1 MERSEHLKFCKVC
14 TNQKFDANKGIVC
27 GLTDDVADFEVNC
40 DNYIADEQILAQ
52 EKEKQIIAENTFE
65 GRAKARAEKWNAKSE
80 KLKSQI
86 DPEKVIKGGASWFYW
101 IAALSL
107 INSITILTETDFGF
121 IVGLGIT
128 QLLDGVMLEII
139 GEYNI
144 WSLIPTIFFSGLF
157 VIFGYN
163 ANKFNKSAFI
173 AGMIIY
179 GLDTLIFFL
188 VDDYLSI
195 GFHVFALVM
204 IFKGYKSLKELKS
217 SESI

>member
-1 MERSEHLKFCKVC
+1 
-14 TNQKFDANKGIVC
+14 
-27 GLTDDVADFEVNC
+27 
-40 DNYIADEQILAQ
+40 
-52 EKEKQIIAENTFE
+52 
-65 GRAKARAEKWNAKSE
+65 
-80 KLKSQI
+80 
-86 DPEKVIKGGASWFYW
+86 
-101 IAALSL
+101 
-107 INSITILTETDFGF
+107 
-121 IVGLGIT
+121 
-128 QLLDGVMLEII
+128 
-139 GEYNI
+139 
-144 WSLIPTIFFSGLF
+144 